1 MRNSTNV
8 RRLEKVRQ
16 PWKKKKEGEG
26 EGEKRR
32 RRKGKRERLREK
44 WIKEHG
50 GISYVSEGTTVDLSA
65 PVDAT

>member
-8 RRLEKVRQ
+8 RRLEKIRQ
-16 PWKKKKEGEG
+16 PWKKKKEE
-26 EGEKRR
+26 EREKRR
-32 RRKGKRERLREK
+32 KRKKRERLREK

>member
-8 RRLEKVRQ
+8 RRLQKIRQ
-16 PWKKKKEGEG
+16 PWKKKKEGER
-26 EGEKRR
+26 EKRR
-32 RRKGKRERLREK
+32 KREEKREGLREK
-44 WIKEHG
+44 WLKEHG

>member
-1 MRNSTNV
+1 MEEEERG
-8 RRLEKVRQ
+8 REREEEK
-16 PWKKKKEGEG
+16 EE
-26 EGEKRR
+26 
-32 RRKGKRERLREK
+32 KRERLREK